1 MKQHQVTIFAQPRP
15 ELLERVLRVV
25 RHRGFQLS
33 AINMA
38 PQSDC
43 QELRITVT
51 VASERPIQL
60 LLSQLAKLIDV
71 LQVDTQA
78 LDVAP
83 QEAFQIRA

>member
-33 AINMA
+33 VINMA

-43 QELRITVT
+43 Q
-51 VASERPIQL
+51 
-60 LLSQLAKLIDV
+60 
-71 LQVDTQA
+71 
-78 LDVAP
+78 
-83 QEAFQIRA
+83 

>member
-1 MKQHQVTIFAQPRP
+1 MNQHQVTILAQSRP

-25 RHRGFQLS
+25 RHRGFQLG
-33 AINMA
+33 AINME
-38 PQSDC
+38 PQFDC

-60 LLSQLAKLIDV
+60 LQSQLAKLIDV

-78 LDVAP
+78 LDEAP
-83 QEAFQIRA
+83 HQAFQIRA